1 MSKYIIYGKQLPNE
15 DINNK
20 TFTNFLVLSDFKEQD
35 TINIRQSNPKL
46 GLQTKVI
53 DALTLKMSNK
63 KEYQSL
69 CDYTNQQSTIEQTIT
84 INKPNVIVLYAFN
97 EGKPITNM
105 IILEG
110 KLNLNKYNLVDTILV
125 EPETSKILEIP
136 KHVTIEIGK
145 LSELK
150 SL

>member
-1 MSKYIIYGKQLPNE
+1 MSKYIIYGKQLPSE
-15 DINNK
+15 VKNNK
-20 TFTNFLVLSDFKEQD
+20 TFTNFLVLSDFKEHD
-35 TINIRQSNPKL
+35 IIKIRQSNPKL

-69 CDYTNQQSTIEQTIT
+69 RDYNQQSIPEQTIT

-97 EGKPITNM
+97 NGEPITNM

-110 KLNLNKYNLVDTILV
+110 KLNLNKYNLVDSILV

>member
-15 DINNK
+15 NINNK

-69 CDYTNQQSTIEQTIT
+69 SDYNQQSTIEQTIT